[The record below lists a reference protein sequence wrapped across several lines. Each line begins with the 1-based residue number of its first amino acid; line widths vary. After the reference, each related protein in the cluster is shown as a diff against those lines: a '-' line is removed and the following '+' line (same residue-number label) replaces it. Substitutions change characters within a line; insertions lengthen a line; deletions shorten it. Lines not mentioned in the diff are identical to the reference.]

1 MPRQMSVTIKD
12 VSNDA
17 GVSIKTVSRVINK
30 EKNVSERTKAIVI
43 KSIQKLGFKPN
54 KSAQSLRSKR
64 SHMIALLYNNPNK
77 HYLADIQGGI
87 LRLCKETGYNL
98 VLQECDYTNVNLGL
112 EITEFIDDFSI
123 DGLIVTP
130 PLSDMNEFL
139 EHLNQTQT
147 EYSIIAPSNTRK
159 VKSYVSSNDYEAS
172 YAMTNK
178 IINKGHVNIGFIKG
192 HHKHSASH
200 LRFNGFTE
208 ALKDRGMSLNSEW
221 VKEGNFSFDSG
232 FSAGLELL
240 KSHNKPSVI
249 FASNDYMA
257 AGVMKAAQM
266 NGINI
271 PLDLSLVGFD
281 DSPLAAQ
288 LWPSLTTIRQPVEE
302 MAYHAAR
309 LLLGNID
316 GLSEEMDSKEFIS
329 ELILR
334 ESLINLID

>member
-1 MPRQMSVTIKD
+1 MSRQMPVTIKD

-30 EKNVSERTKAIVI
+30 EKNVSEKTKEIVI

-98 VLQECDYTNVNLGL
+98 VLQECDYTNVKLGL

-178 IINKGHVNIGFIKG
+178 IINKGHLNIGFIKG

-288 LWPSLTTIRQPVEE
+288 LWPSLTTIRQPVED

>member
-1 MPRQMSVTIKD
+1 MPRQMPVTIKD

-30 EKNVSERTKAIVI
+30 EKNVSEKTKEIVI

-77 HYLADIQGGI
+77 DYLADIQGGI

-288 LWPSLTTIRQPVEE
+288 LWPSLTTIRQPVED

>member
-1 MPRQMSVTIKD
+1 MSHPTPVTIKD

-30 EKNVSERTKAIVI
+30 EKNVSEKTKEIVI

-54 KSAQSLRSKR
+54 KNAQSLRSKR

-112 EITEFIDDFSI
+112 EIAEFIDDFSI

-139 EHLNQTQT
+139 EHLNQTQV
-147 EYSIIAPSNTRK
+147 EYSIIAPSNTSK

-178 IINKGHVNIGFIKG
+178 IINKGHLNIGFIKG

-288 LWPSLTTIRQPVEE
+288 LWPSLTTIRQPVED

>member
-1 MPRQMSVTIKD
+1 MSHPTPVTIKD

-30 EKNVSERTKAIVI
+30 EKNVSEKTKEIVI

-54 KSAQSLRSKR
+54 KNAQSLRSKR

-178 IINKGHVNIGFIKG
+178 IINKGHLNIGFIKG

-232 FSAGLELL
+232 FSAGLDLL

-288 LWPSLTTIRQPVEE
+288 LWPSLTTIRQPVED

>member
-1 MPRQMSVTIKD
+1 M
-12 VSNDA
+12 
-17 GVSIKTVSRVINK
+17 
-30 EKNVSERTKAIVI
+30 TK
-43 KSIQKLGFKPN
+43 
-54 KSAQSLRSKR
+54 
-64 SHMIALLYNNPNK
+64 
-77 HYLADIQGGI
+77 
-87 LRLCKETGYNL
+87 
-98 VLQECDYTNVNLGL
+98 
-112 EITEFIDDFSI
+112 
-123 DGLIVTP
+123 
-130 PLSDMNEFL
+130 
-139 EHLNQTQT
+139 
-147 EYSIIAPSNTRK
+147 
-159 VKSYVSSNDYEAS
+159 
-172 YAMTNK
+172 K
-178 IINKGHVNIGFIKG
+178 IINKGHLNIGFIKG
-192 HHKHSASH
+192 HHKHSASQ
-200 LRFNGFTE
+200 LRFNGFTD
-208 ALKDRGMSLNSEW
+208 ALKDQGMSLNSEW

-316 GLSEEMDSKEFIS
+316 GLSEEMESKEFIS

>member
-1 MPRQMSVTIKD
+1 MPRQMPVTIKD

-30 EKNVSERTKAIVI
+30 EKNVSEKTKAIVI

-178 IINKGHVNIGFIKG
+178 IINKGHLNIGFIKG

-266 NGINI
+266 RGINI

>member
-1 MPRQMSVTIKD
+1 MSRQMPVTIKD

-17 GVSIKTVSRVINK
+17 GVSIKTVSRFINK
-30 EKNVSERTKAIVI
+30 EKNVSEKTKEIVI

-178 IINKGHVNIGFIKG
+178 IINKGHLNIGFIKG

>member
-1 MPRQMSVTIKD
+1 MPRQMPVTIKD

-30 EKNVSERTKAIVI
+30 EKNVSEKTKEIVI

-178 IINKGHVNIGFIKG
+178 IINKGHLNIGFIKG

-288 LWPSLTTIRQPVEE
+288 LWPSLTTIRQPVED

-334 ESLINLID
+334 ESDRKSVV

>member
-1 MPRQMSVTIKD
+1 MPRQMPVTIKD

-30 EKNVSERTKAIVI
+30 EKNVSEKTKEIVI

-98 VLQECDYTNVNLGL
+98 VLQECDYTNVKLGL

-178 IINKGHVNIGFIKG
+178 IINKGHLNIGFIKG

-221 VKEGNFSFDSG
+221 IKEGNFSFDSG

-288 LWPSLTTIRQPVEE
+288 LWPSLTTIRQPVED

>member
-1 MPRQMSVTIKD
+1 MSRQMPVTIKD

-30 EKNVSERTKAIVI
+30 EKNVSEKTKEIVI

-178 IINKGHVNIGFIKG
+178 IINKGHLNIGFIKG

>member
-1 MPRQMSVTIKD
+1 MPRQMPVTIKD

-30 EKNVSERTKAIVI
+30 EKNVSEKTKEIVI

-77 HYLADIQGGI
+77 DYLADIQGGI

-147 EYSIIAPSNTRK
+147 GYSIIAPSNTRK

-178 IINKGHVNIGFIKG
+178 IINKGHLNIGFIKG

-221 VKEGNFSFDSG
+221 IKEGNFSFDSG

-266 NGINI
+266 RGINI

-334 ESLINLID
+334 ESLIKLID

>member
-1 MPRQMSVTIKD
+1 MSRQMPVTIKD

-17 GVSIKTVSRVINK
+17 GVSIKTVSRVINN
-30 EKNVSERTKAIVI
+30 EKNVSEKTKEIVI
-43 KSIQKLGFKPN
+43 KSIQKLAFKPN

>member
-30 EKNVSERTKAIVI
+30 EKNVSEKTKEIVI

-178 IINKGHVNIGFIKG
+178 IINKGHLNIGFIKG

-288 LWPSLTTIRQPVEE
+288 LWPSLTTIRQPVED

>member
-30 EKNVSERTKAIVI
+30 EKNVSEKTKAIVI

-178 IINKGHVNIGFIKG
+178 IINKGHLNIGFIKG

-288 LWPSLTTIRQPVEE
+288 LWPSLTTIRQPVED

>member
-1 MPRQMSVTIKD
+1 MPRQMPVTIKD

-30 EKNVSERTKAIVI
+30 EKNVSEKTKEIVI

-77 HYLADIQGGI
+77 DYLADIQGGI

-178 IINKGHVNIGFIKG
+178 IINKGHLNIGFIKG

-288 LWPSLTTIRQPVEE
+288 LWPSLTTIRQPVED

>member
-1 MPRQMSVTIKD
+1 MPRQMPVTIKD

-30 EKNVSERTKAIVI
+30 EKNVSEKTKEIVI

-178 IINKGHVNIGFIKG
+178 IINKGHLNIGFIKG

-288 LWPSLTTIRQPVEE
+288 LWPSLTTIRQPVED
-302 MAYHAAR
+302 MAYHAAK

>member
-1 MPRQMSVTIKD
+1 MPRQMPVTIKD

-30 EKNVSERTKAIVI
+30 EKNVSEKTKAIVI

-178 IINKGHVNIGFIKG
+178 IINKGHLNIGFIKG

-288 LWPSLTTIRQPVEE
+288 LWPSLTTIRQPVED
-302 MAYHAAR
+302 MAYHAAK

-334 ESLINLID
+334 ESLINLIE

>member
-1 MPRQMSVTIKD
+1 MPRQMPVTIKD

-30 EKNVSERTKAIVI
+30 EKNVSEKTKEIVI

-77 HYLADIQGGI
+77 DYLADIQGGI

-178 IINKGHVNIGFIKG
+178 IINKGHLNIGFIKG

-221 VKEGNFSFDSG
+221 IKEGNFSFDSG

>member
-30 EKNVSERTKAIVI
+30 EKNVSEKTKEIVI

-98 VLQECDYTNVNLGL
+98 VLQECDYTNVKLGL

-178 IINKGHVNIGFIKG
+178 IINKGHLNIGFIKG

-288 LWPSLTTIRQPVEE
+288 LWPSLTTIRQPVED

>member
-1 MPRQMSVTIKD
+1 MPRQMPVTIKD

-30 EKNVSERTKAIVI
+30 EKNVSEKTKEIVI

-98 VLQECDYTNVNLGL
+98 VLQECDYTNVKLGL

-178 IINKGHVNIGFIKG
+178 IINKGHLNIGFIKG

-288 LWPSLTTIRQPVEE
+288 LWPSLTTIRQPVED

>member
-1 MPRQMSVTIKD
+1 MSHPTPVTIKD

-30 EKNVSERTKAIVI
+30 EKNVSEKTKEIVI

-54 KSAQSLRSKR
+54 KNAQSLRSKR

-178 IINKGHVNIGFIKG
+178 IINKGHLNIGFIKG

>member
-1 MPRQMSVTIKD
+1 MSLTIKD

-30 EKNVSERTKAIVI
+30 EKNVSEKTKAIVI

-288 LWPSLTTIRQPVEE
+288 LWPSLTTIRQPVED

>member
-1 MPRQMSVTIKD
+1 MPRQMPVTIKD

-30 EKNVSERTKAIVI
+30 EKNVSEKTKAIVI

-178 IINKGHVNIGFIKG
+178 IINKGHLNIGFIKG

-288 LWPSLTTIRQPVEE
+288 LWPSLTTIRQPVED

>member
-178 IINKGHVNIGFIKG
+178 IINKGHLNIGFIKG

-288 LWPSLTTIRQPVEE
+288 LWPSLTTIRQPVED

>member
-1 MPRQMSVTIKD
+1 MPRQMPVTIKD

-30 EKNVSERTKAIVI
+30 EKNVSEKTKEIVI

-77 HYLADIQGGI
+77 DYLADIQGGI

-178 IINKGHVNIGFIKG
+178 IINKGHLNIGFIKG

-221 VKEGNFSFDSG
+221 IKEGNFSFDSG

-266 NGINI
+266 RGINI

>member
-1 MPRQMSVTIKD
+1 MSRQMPVTIKD

-30 EKNVSERTKAIVI
+30 EKNVSEKTKAIVI

-178 IINKGHVNIGFIKG
+178 IINKGHLNIGFIKG

-288 LWPSLTTIRQPVEE
+288 LWPSLTTIRQPVED

>member
-1 MPRQMSVTIKD
+1 MPRQMPVTIKA

-112 EITEFIDDFSI
+112 EIAEFIDDFSI

-172 YAMTNK
+172 CAMTNK
-178 IINKGHVNIGFIKG
+178 IINKGHLNIGFIKG

-221 VKEGNFSFDSG
+221 IKEGNFSFDSG

-288 LWPSLTTIRQPVEE
+288 LWPSLTTIRQPVED

>member
-1 MPRQMSVTIKD
+1 MSHPTPVTIKD

-30 EKNVSERTKAIVI
+30 EKNVSEKTKEIVI

-54 KSAQSLRSKR
+54 KNAQSLRSKR

-112 EITEFIDDFSI
+112 EIAEFIDDFSI

-139 EHLNQTQT
+139 EHLNQTQV
-147 EYSIIAPSNTRK
+147 EYSIIAPSNTSK

-178 IINKGHVNIGFIKG
+178 IINKGHMNIGFIKG

-200 LRFNGFTE
+200 LRFNGFAD
-208 ALKDRGMSLNSEW
+208 ALKDQGMSLNSEW
-221 VKEGNFSFDSG
+221 VKEGDFSFDSG

-288 LWPSLTTIRQPVEE
+288 LWPSLTTIRQPVED

>member
-1 MPRQMSVTIKD
+1 MPRQMPVTIKD

-30 EKNVSERTKAIVI
+30 EKNVSEKTKAIVI

-178 IINKGHVNIGFIKG
+178 IINKGHLNIGFIKG

>member
-30 EKNVSERTKAIVI
+30 EKNVSEKTKAIVI

-178 IINKGHVNIGFIKG
+178 IINKGHLNIGFIKG

-232 FSAGLELL
+232 FSAGLDLL

-288 LWPSLTTIRQPVEE
+288 LWPSLTTIRQPVED

>member
-1 MPRQMSVTIKD
+1 MSRQMPVTIKD

-30 EKNVSERTKAIVI
+30 EKNVSEKTKEIVI

-178 IINKGHVNIGFIKG
+178 IINKGHLNIGFIKG

-288 LWPSLTTIRQPVEE
+288 LWPSLTTIRQPVED

>member
-30 EKNVSERTKAIVI
+30 EKNVSEKTKEIVI

-178 IINKGHVNIGFIKG
+178 IINKGHLNIGFIKG

-232 FSAGLELL
+232 FSAGLDLL

-288 LWPSLTTIRQPVEE
+288 LWPSLTTIRQPMED

>member
-1 MPRQMSVTIKD
+1 MPRQMPVTIKD

-30 EKNVSERTKAIVI
+30 EKNVSEKTKEIVI

-77 HYLADIQGGI
+77 DYLADIQGGI

-178 IINKGHVNIGFIKG
+178 IINKGHLNIGFIKG

-266 NGINI
+266 RGINI